1 MCKEMTGFWVGPC
14 EVHKF
19 FELTMPIGTETQ
31 EKLPDISTKFFSGLK
46 PTKEKDLYPRLIKF
60 CGKDN
65 PNFPEIKLVDTSAHP
80 DPDSKDGAKVK
91 QDVTAYD
98 NNLTIDENSPTRLG
112 DAQFGVEVKDSLIEL
127 FYDGGKPKFETMD
140 DAPFETNTD
149 IGKKTRG
156 QLVTYAVEICARQ
169 HRTHL
174 FFVYIYFPFARFIRF
189 DRSGALVSKR
199 FDFTKDCTPLVR
211 FFHRFS
217 KMTPAERGYD
227 PTVRVASK
235 EEYAYARALLNDW
248 APKHERPVLKM
259 DVHDSNTNQIR
270 QFLVWGS
277 LADPESPLGRAT
289 RGYPTVEV
297 TNGLLPG
304 AEPMFLKEQWRST
317 ALGQEVDTLREL
329 NKEGVPY
336 VPTLVCGGDLPGQ
349 TTRTQDYA
357 TEIERKG
364 DKRLDCRLHVRFV
377 VSEVGFPI
385 ERFSS
390 SKQLFQVLY
399 HAFQAHKV
407 AYTKC
412 QLLHRDI
419 SGGNILIQSNGKG
432 LLNDWDMAV
441 KEEDLQ
447 NGPRAHERTGTWAFM
462 SIAMLQATGRRHS
475 VSDDLESFFWVAL
488 YYSLVYLPHNK
499 LAKLPKI
506 IKTIFEQYEEGDAE
520 DEEATGGKGKRNVV
534 HFGDEIGLGAKQPLE
549 FTQSA
554 PITHFVADMLKL
566 LGERL
571 KRLPTIGEDPEE
583 DTKVEAMYRD
593 VESIWAATLS
603 SSSWPQSDRGKSQ
616 LLKKRGTPDDS
627 QEDDSEERKSK
638 KVKTWHI

>member
-1 MCKEMTGFWVGPC
+1 
-14 EVHKF
+14 
-19 FELTMPIGTETQ
+19 MPIGTETQ

-127 FYDGGKPKFETMD
+127 FYDGGKPQFETMD

-149 IGKKTRG
+149 IGKKTR
-156 QLVTYAVEICARQ
+156 
-169 HRTHL
+169 
-174 FFVYIYFPFARFIRF
+174 
-189 DRSGALVSKR
+189 
-199 FDFTKDCTPLVR
+199 
-211 FFHRFS
+211 
-217 KMTPAERGYD
+217 
-227 PTVRVASK
+227 ASK

-248 APKHERPVLKM
+248 APKHEHPVLKM

-399 HAFQAHKV
+399 HAFQAHK
-407 AYTKC
+407 
-412 QLLHRDI
+412 
-419 SGGNILIQSNGKG
+419 
-432 LLNDWDMAV
+432 
-441 KEEDLQ
+441 
-447 NGPRAHERTGTWAFM
+447 GTWAFM

-566 LGERL
+566 LGEPL

-616 LLKKRGTPDDS
+616 LLKKRGTPDDD

>member
-1 MCKEMTGFWVGPC
+1 MLPNAPHSPPRHANAPTMYQSTPFKYKASGYKAQKAEVVGFQENRKAMCKEMTGFWVGPC
-14 EVHKF
+14 ELPKF

-259 DVHDSNTNQIR
+259 D
-270 QFLVWGS
+270 
-277 LADPESPLGRAT
+277 
-289 RGYPTVEV
+289 
-297 TNGLLPG
+297 
-304 AEPMFLKEQWRST
+304 
-317 ALGQEVDTLREL
+317 
-329 NKEGVPY
+329 
-336 VPTLVCGGDLPGQ
+336 
-349 TTRTQDYA
+349 
-357 TEIERKG
+357 
-364 DKRLDCRLHVRFV
+364 
-377 VSEVGFPI
+377 
-385 ERFSS
+385 
-390 SKQLFQVLY
+390 
-399 HAFQAHKV
+399 
-407 AYTKC
+407 
-412 QLLHRDI
+412 
-419 SGGNILIQSNGKG
+419 
-432 LLNDWDMAV
+432 
-441 KEEDLQ
+441 
-447 NGPRAHERTGTWAFM
+447 
-462 SIAMLQATGRRHS
+462 
-475 VSDDLESFFWVAL
+475 
-488 YYSLVYLPHNK
+488 
-499 LAKLPKI
+499 
-506 IKTIFEQYEEGDAE
+506 YEEGDAE